1 MSSARIV
8 IRLLASVVFIAVA
21 GRAFAQ
27 QSTAATYGDWV
38 VRCTMQGTPAK
49 KACDMEQTT
58 EAQGKN
64 TPVSRVAIAQ
74 PMKAPPINLIVQ
86 LPVNV
91 WMASGVRIEMND
103 KDPGYSG
110 HFVYCAP
117 AGCFAEVEVTA
128 DTLKKF
134 RTTTAPGRIVFKNA
148 GQRDV
153 AIPISFKGFGDAYD
167 ALVKG

>member
-1 MSSARIV
+1 MPGSRIAILFV
-8 IRLLASVVFIAVA
+8 GFAFVA
-21 GRAFAQ
+21 TSGSAFAQ

-38 VRCTMQGTPAK
+38 VRCVMQGMPAK
-49 KACDMEQTT
+49 KTCDMEQTT

-64 TPVSRVAIAQ
+64 IPISHVAIAQ
-74 PMKAPPINLIVQ
+74 PMKAPPFSLIVQ

-91 WMASGVRIEMND
+91 WLATGVKIEMND
-103 KDPGYSG
+103 KDAGFAG

-117 AGCFAEVEVTA
+117 AGCFADVEVSA

-134 RTTTAPGRIVFKNA
+134 RVATAPGRIVFKNA

-153 AIPISFKGFGDAYD
+153 AIPISFKGFGEAYD